1 MSLVEKYRTRVYDTP
16 ATYTQFNGGI
26 NTNLSNEDLEPNE
39 LRDGLNCHYVNQ
51 SLMNRK
57 GERITNR
64 LLLPIKD
71 RPQGDFLFSAEH
83 NDYILCVR
91 NGRIYWNNY
100 NPNEKEIAMN
110 LLPLDYVIPTNNGT
124 PIRDDCENWGIDLKW
139 RTTRHDPD
147 SPEDT
152 EGYILKYVGDG
163 TTEPSYTPSDREANN
178 TLICQNTR
186 RVQAVPV
193 KMNMNPNDSVEI
205 PYANQEHT
213 YLIMATGTRLLR
225 IEETQYIKTN
235 DEVFEPD
242 KMYFYWDYRKQGW
255 VMLRANLDY
264 TAGTQYIT
272 FSPTSGASIAEYINT
287 NHRQVYKIQSTQDET
302 FQENETYYR
311 YYNNAYVA
319 LVADTDYTV
328 GDSIADWE
336 EDHGY
341 KVYDTNESV
350 YIKPGETTFNSSDI
364 YSYSNGTMVDY
375 FEEANEYVAL
385 TAGTN
390 YTVGNPIKKY
400 ESKTRK
406 LVYKYDG
413 TLGKYVKPDEL
424 TFQSGTNYFWKWSPK
439 VHEYLGNEVY
449 TLVAHILEAY
459 KPNSW
464 EKQNIGVNNLSPY
477 PNYWLDE
484 SRNTPKTLI
493 GDIAIEPKQIAID
506 VPYIIASVKVN
517 CLVNWAKSDMYYKWE
532 ARFGKDSD
540 WKTIHFWNGQ
550 LNQSLLGKSDAEMS
564 SKNKVDI
571 KLTHEQLVLLNENKP
586 LSENDEFFIRC
597 TLTSDFQY
605 TYNLSEDKYYMERG
619 EPEYYVDSNGNIS
632 MTHDATDPEDPST
645 NTLDYIADQSIA
657 QYSKTFVSRV
667 LRSRYDPNNMTE
679 GDHVPAYYDSNGK
692 RYLTIGEFDAPADRQ
707 FLRMH
712 SCVKIASDGTK
723 IIIYDDMYDSCEWYK
738 SVVGQPNYISYG
750 GNLNFK
756 TTKDEHLIGIVI
768 FDSAIVV
775 FSDNDKLGG
784 NISVVTGNGDDY
796 NDGDYYSPYKRKI
809 VNTHVSC
816 DAYNTIQVFE
826 NNIIFKYREDIYAL
840 DTNDLNNDKVEVE
853 TINDKVKTRLN
864 MIEFPLNRIRLPYE
878 FEKQDMHEDFYQY
891 NRCLKPDEIFSEVYD
906 GYYGIIFPHQAS
918 HVDTFEYP
926 EGALVDYKGSNE
938 EYIKKLH
945 GNKLENISLKPG
957 LRWKC
962 YLRNGQ
968 VYNNNPKVFYPWL
981 RDVSHYLNIVGQLV
995 INGIS
1000 TLVTENGEL
1009 IQFNNDDYD
1018 GLDEYNYRVRIAT
1031 KCYDMETPA
1040 LCKFMDNLNVYYNR
1054 DFLETFYCDMYVKNE
1069 AGFYI
1074 YTPNDEAYVSMQEQP
1089 IGEVKY
1095 DERYTVDDA
1104 LCMPKNKLPLDQ
1116 YDEVPYVDPIDK
1128 AVQILNDNAL
1138 DNTVLDRPNFTSK
1151 TLTPKYRFPFLSA
1164 QFIMEIRSNQ
1174 AFALSSLQ
1182 FSFTSHD
1189 MPDFT
1194 REKLYR
1200 DILKGNILQ

>member
-57 GERITNR
+57 GEKITNR

-100 NPNEKEIAMN
+100 NPDEKEITMN

-264 TAGTQYIT
+264 TAGTQYVI
-272 FSPTSGASIAEYINT
+272 FSPTSGTSISEYINT

-302 FQENETYYR
+302 FQEGETYYR

-336 EDHGY
+336 EAHGY

-350 YIKPGETTFNSSDI
+350 YIKPGESTFNSSDI

-385 TAGTN
+385 TSGTN

-424 TFQSGTNYFWKWSPK
+424 TFQSGTNYFWKWGPK

-550 LNQSLLGKSDAEMS
+550 LNKSLLGKSDAEMS

-756 TTKDEHLIGIVI
+756 TTKDEHLVGIVI